1 MGNTYQPPRP
11 AYLTVMDKYKE
22 VKAMKDAITEK
33 TKYYDTD
40 NSRLKTK
47 LDKARKLM
55 TKSFRD

>member
-1 MGNTYQPPRP
+1 MGNTYQQPRP
-11 AYLTVMDKYKE
+11 SHLTVMEKYKE

-40 NSRLKTK
+40 NSKLKTK
-47 LDKARKLM
+47 LSKARKLI